1 VGARER
7 TSPCDGA
14 CLSILENTAWTSS
27 VFFVINQLLPNLVL
41 KSKDGIQL
49 LAPNEMFVV
58 VNEIIS
64 SLFES
69 SVINASVLPRP
80 RWIREANWAVQRLGR
95 EMVYCFAI
103 CSRSIKGRGR
113 FCSSVLFG
121 IAPVGNAE
129 GAPLTEK
136 TRRCF
141 N

>member
-1 VGARER
+1 
-7 TSPCDGA
+7 
-14 CLSILENTAWTSS
+14 
-27 VFFVINQLLPNLVL
+27 L
-41 KSKDGIQL
+41 KLKDGIQL
-49 LAPNEMFVV
+49 LAPDEMFVV
-58 VNEIIS
+58 VNEIIT

-69 SVINASVLPRP
+69 SAINASVLPRP
-80 RWIREANWAVQRLGR
+80 RWIREADWAVQRLGR

-103 CSRSIKGRGR
+103 CSRGIIKGRGR
-113 FCSSVLFG
+113 FCWSVLFG